1 MANFSYEVFTAVV
14 NYGTFAQAAGALN
27 VTPSAVSHSISQ
39 LETELGFPLF
49 IRSRSGAELTTDG
62 QSVLPVIQGI
72 LNLEDQLRQV
82 ADNINGLAAGRVR
95 IGAFSSVSTNWLP
108 PIIRAFNKKYPQVK
122 IELVQAGFNEIA
134 ELVRTGSVDIGFSLL
149 PVSANVTVEPLI
161 KDPIYCV
168 TPKFFKP
175 RSGEYVDINDIGN
188 RNFILQQQDYD
199 RDTKAA
205 LDEYHV
211 GGKSLTYSIDDQ
223 SILSMVESGLGLGI
237 LPQLALN
244 KLVGEVNTYP
254 FSHPF
259 ARTLCMMLN
268 PTQEQAPSVRRMRRE
283 IERYL
288 SERYGEQ
295 YLGAPVRH

>member
-62 QSVLPVIQGI
+62 QAVLPVIQEI

-134 ELVRTGSVDIGFSLL
+134 ELVQIGR
-149 PVSANVTVEPLI
+149 A
-161 KDPIYCV
+161 
-168 TPKFFKP
+168 
-175 RSGEYVDINDIGN
+175 
-188 RNFILQQQDYD
+188 
-199 RDTKAA
+199 
-205 LDEYHV
+205 HV
-211 GGKSLTYSIDDQ
+211 
-223 SILSMVESGLGLGI
+223 
-237 LPQLALN
+237 
-244 KLVGEVNTYP
+244 
-254 FSHPF
+254 
-259 ARTLCMMLN
+259 
-268 PTQEQAPSVRRMRRE
+268 
-283 IERYL
+283 
-288 SERYGEQ
+288 
-295 YLGAPVRH
+295 